1 MGVTVLLP
9 VWRCEPEVLGRAFA
23 SIAAQS
29 YEELEI
35 LVLLNGSDS
44 ATRAAAV
51 RLCDGDAR
59 ARVVELERANLAAA
73 LNVGL
78 REARYELVARMDA
91 DDVCSV
97 DRIGVQ
103 VAAMDERLEVVAL
116 GSAYEIVGEDGEK
129 VGLVTAP
136 VDACEARWRLLVSN
150 PFAHGSMM
158 LRRSVVLEAGGYDES
173 FERSQ
178 DYELWVRL
186 SVEMGFDVCALPEVL
201 YSLTRV
207 DRAFGATE
215 AQGAAAAR
223 VMARAW
229 GGLERGVMDEGI
241 LASMIERQ
249 DVSGAVLAAAGRLG
263 ADGPTVLGL
272 AGWLFGQWANPGS
285 HVRAFDVARGARVR
299 EVGRAMRLA
308 GVEKVWVWGAG
319 RHTGWLLEHLDDL
332 GVEIVGIVDDGLAGQ
347 VRFGIA
353 VEPPEVLE
361 GGDEVLLSSDWHE
374 DAMWDSSA
382 GVRER
387 GVRVWRVYGEVMC
400 SDAGAVTV

>member
-9 VWRCEPEVLGRAFA
+9 VWRCEPEVLGRAFG

-29 YEELEI
+29 YDELEI

-44 ATRAAAV
+44 ATREAAI
-51 RLCDGDAR
+51 RLCDGEPR
-59 ARVVELERANLAAA
+59 ARVIELERANLAAA

-78 REARYELVARMDA
+78 EQARYELAARMDA
-91 DDVCSV
+91 DDVCLPE
-97 DRIGVQ
+97 RIGVQ
-103 VAAMDERLEVVAL
+103 VAAMEGRAEVVAL
-116 GSAYEIVGEDGEK
+116 GTAYEIVGEDGET
-129 VGLVTAP
+129 VGLMTAP
-136 VDACEARWRLLVSN
+136 VDAGEARWRLLVSN

-186 SVEMGFDVCALPEVL
+186 SVEMGLAVCAIPEVL
-201 YSLTRV
+201 YSLTRT

-215 AQGAAAAR
+215 AQGQAAAR

-229 GGLERGVMDEGI
+229 GGLERGVMDERVLG
-241 LASMIERQ
+241 LMIERE
-249 DVSGAVLAAAGRLG
+249 DVSGAVLAAAERLA
-263 ADGPTVLGL
+263 ADGPTVLGV

-285 HVRAFDVARGARVR
+285 HVKAFDVARGARVR
-299 EVGRAMRLA
+299 EVGRAMRSA
-308 GVEKVWVWGAG
+308 GVERVWVWGAG

-332 GVEIVGIVDDGLAGQ
+332 GVEIAGIVDDCLAGQ
-347 VRFGIA
+347 ARFGFV
-353 VEPPEVLE
+353 VESPGVLA

-374 DAMWDSSA
+374 DAMWDSSSDA
-382 GVRER
+382 RDR

-400 SDAGAVTV
+400 SDGCGVRV

>member
-9 VWRCEPEVLGRAFA
+9 VWRCEPEVLGRAFG

-29 YEELEI
+29 YDELEI
-35 LVLLNGSDS
+35 LVLPNGSDTV
-44 ATRAAAV
+44 TREAAI
-51 RLCDGDAR
+51 RLCDGEPR
-59 ARVVELERANLAAA
+59 ARVIKLERANLAAA

-78 REARYELVARMDA
+78 EQARHELVARMDA
-91 DDVCSV
+91 DDVCAPE
-97 DRIGVQ
+97 RIGVQ
-103 VAAMDERLEVVAL
+103 VAAMEGRAEVVAL
-116 GSAYEIVGEDGEK
+116 GTAYEIVGEDGET

-136 VDACEARWRLLVSN
+136 VDAGEARWRLLVSN

-186 SVEMGFDVCALPEVL
+186 SVEMGLEVCAIPEVL
-201 YSLTRV
+201 YSLTRM

-229 GGLERGVMDEGI
+229 GGLERGALDERV

-249 DVSGAVLAAAGRLG
+249 DVSGAVSAAAGRLA
-263 ADGPTVLGL
+263 ADGPTVLGV

-285 HVRAFDVARGARVR
+285 HVKAFDVARGARVR
-299 EVGRAMRLA
+299 EVGRAMRSA
-308 GVEKVWVWGAG
+308 GVERVWVWGAG

-332 GVEIVGIVDDGLAGQ
+332 GVEIGGIVDDALSGQ
-347 VRFGIA
+347 VRFGFVVESPA
-353 VEPPEVLE
+353 VLA

-374 DAMWDSSA
+374 DAMWDSSSGA
-382 GVRER
+382 RDR

-400 SDAGAVTV
+400 SERCGVKV

>member
-9 VWRCEPEVLGRAFA
+9 VWRCEPEVLGRAFG

-29 YEELEI
+29 YDELEI
-35 LVLLNGSDS
+35 LVLPNGSDTV
-44 ATRAAAV
+44 TREAAI
-51 RLCDGDAR
+51 RLCDGEPR
-59 ARVVELERANLAAA
+59 ARVIKLERANLAAA

-78 REARYELVARMDA
+78 EQARHELVARMDA
-91 DDVCSV
+91 DDVCAPE
-97 DRIGVQ
+97 RIGVQ
-103 VAAMDERLEVVAL
+103 VAAMEGRAEVVAL
-116 GSAYEIVGEDGEK
+116 GTAYEIVGEDGET

-136 VDACEARWRLLVSN
+136 VDPGEARWRLLVSN

-186 SVEMGFDVCALPEVL
+186 SVEMGLEVCAIPEVL
-201 YSLTRV
+201 YSLTRT

-229 GGLERGVMDEGI
+229 GGLGRGALDERV

-249 DVSGAVLAAAGRLG
+249 DVSGAVSAAAGRLA
-263 ADGPTVLGL
+263 ADGPTVLGV

-285 HVRAFDVARGARVR
+285 HVKAFDVARGARVR
-299 EVGRAMRLA
+299 EVGRAMRSA
-308 GVEKVWVWGAG
+308 GVERVWVWGAG

-332 GVEIVGIVDDGLAGQ
+332 GVEIGGIVDDALSGQ
-347 VRFGIA
+347 VRFGFVVESPA
-353 VEPPEVLE
+353 VLA

-374 DAMWDSSA
+374 DAMWDSSSGA
-382 GVRER
+382 RDR

-400 SDAGAVTV
+400 SERCGVKV

>member
-9 VWRCEPEVLGRAFA
+9 VWRCEPEVLGRAFGC
-23 SIAAQS
+23 IAAQS
-29 YEELEI
+29 YDELEI
-35 LVLLNGSDS
+35 LVLLNGSDA
-44 ATRAAAV
+44 ATREAV
-51 RLCDGDAR
+51 IRLCGGDAR
-59 ARVVELERANLAAA
+59 ARVIELERANLAAA

-91 DDVCSV
+91 DDVCLPE
-97 DRIGVQ
+97 RIGVQ
-103 VAAMDERLEVVAL
+103 VAAMEGRAEVVAI
-116 GSAYEIVGEDGEK
+116 GTAYEIVGEDGET

-136 VDACEARWRLLVSN
+136 VDAGEARWRLLVSN

-186 SVEMGFDVCALPEVL
+186 SVEMGLEVCAIPEVL
-201 YSLTRV
+201 YSLTRT

-229 GGLERGVMDEGI
+229 GGLERGALDERV

-249 DVSGAVLAAAGRLG
+249 DVSGAVSAAAGRLA
-263 ADGPTVLGL
+263 ADGPTVLGV

-285 HVRAFDVARGARVR
+285 HVKAFDVARGARVR
-299 EVGRAMRLA
+299 EVGRAMRSA
-308 GVEKVWVWGAG
+308 GVERVWVWGAG
-319 RHTGWLLEHLDDL
+319 RHTGWLMEHLDDL
-332 GVEIVGIVDDGLAGQ
+332 GVEIAGIVDDSLAGQ
-347 VRFGIA
+347 VRFGFA
-353 VEPPEVLE
+353 VESPGVLA

-374 DAMWDSSA
+374 DAMWDSSSGA
-382 GVRER
+382 RDR

-400 SDAGAVTV
+400 SERCSLRV

>member
-44 ATRAAAV
+44 ATREAAV

-59 ARVVELERANLAAA
+59 ARVIELERANLAAA

-91 DDVCSV
+91 DDSCSPE
-97 DRIGVQ
+97 RIGLQ
-103 VAAMDERLEVVAL
+103 VAAMEERPEVVAL
-116 GSAYEIVGEDGEK
+116 GSAYEIVGEDGAK

-136 VDACEARWRLLVSN
+136 VDAGEARWRLLVSN

-158 LRRSVVLEAGGYDES
+158 LRRDAVMDAGGYDES
-173 FERSQ
+173 FERGQ
-178 DYELWVRL
+178 DYDLWVRL
-186 SVEMGFDVCALPEVL
+186 SVEMGFEVCALPEVL
-201 YSLTRV
+201 YSLTRG
-207 DRAFGATE
+207 DRAFGATA
-215 AQGAAAAR
+215 AQGEAAAR

-229 GGLERGVMDEGI
+229 GGLARGAMDEALVGQ
-241 LASMIERQ
+241 MCERQ
-249 DVSGAVLAAAGRLG
+249 EVAGAIGEVG
-263 ADGPTVLGL
+263 ARMEAEGPTVLGL
-272 AGWLFGQWANPGS
+272 ASWLFGQWANPGS
-285 HVRAFDVARGARVR
+285 HVQAFDVARGARVR

-308 GVEKVWVWGAG
+308 GVEKVWIWGAG
-319 RHTGWLLEHLDDL
+319 RHTGWLLDHLDDL
-332 GVEIVGIVDDGLAGQ
+332 GVEISGIVDDSLAGQ
-347 VRFGIA
+347 VRFGFG
-353 VEPPEVLE
+353 VEPPGVLQ

-374 DAMWDSSA
+374 DAMWDSSSV
-382 GVRER
+382 VRAR

-400 SDAGAVTV
+400 SDGCVVRV